1 MIMCT
6 LPISLISKM
15 KKIFSL
21 FLLGSMSLV
30 ALAQNKTYV
39 TETKKSADGKYTYTT
54 VSNDPMKVRTYVLSN
69 GLTVMMAVNKKQPRI
84 QTYIATKA
92 GSKNDPSDNTGLAHY
107 LEHMLFKGTDKYG
120 TLDWTKEKEQLDK
133 IDALYELYNKTTNEA
148 ERKLIYHRIDSVS
161 GVASKFAIAN
171 EYDKLMQGIG
181 AQGTNA
187 FTSLEQTVY
196 VNDIPENNIEKW
208 LQIESERFRN
218 PILRLFHTELE
229 AVYEEKNISLD
240 NDGRKVFEAMM
251 TSLFKQHT
259 YGTQTTIG
267 TVEHLK
273 NPSLVKIRNYYNTYY
288 VPNNMAIVLSG
299 DFDPDATITKID
311 KYFSYMQRKPVPAFT
326 FKPELNKNTP
336 EIVNVY
342 GPDAENLIIGFRMP
356 GAGTKE
362 SRMLQIV
369 DMILSNAKAGLI
381 DLNLTKSQAV
391 LSAGSSVWINKDYS
405 IAFLTGKPKKDQTLE
420 QVKDLLMAQIE
431 KVKSGD
437 FDEATL
443 KAIIANLKM
452 YKIQE
457 RESNEGRSGAMLDA
471 FTTERAWADVVADL
485 DEMEKITKAELV
497 AFAKQYFGN
506 DYVVVYKKVGEDKSI
521 SKIEKPEITPVDVN
535 RDETS
540 KFVQSILETPSPKI
554 APKFID
560 FKKDIVFGKTGYA
573 PIHYVQNTDNEL
585 FQLYYV
591 VDMGKFHDLKLPIAV
606 NLLQYL
612 GTDKYSA
619 EEISKE
625 FFKLACDFSVN
636 VSNEQIYVTLSGLN
650 QNFVPAVQLFE
661 HLLANAK
668 PDQAALNNLV
678 GRILKGREDAKKN
691 KGTIFRAALQSYAM
705 YGPKN
710 PFKYELSAEELKA
723 LTALDLTSY
732 LKKLTSYQHK
742 VWYFGPLPIAQ
753 LTTILN
759 KEHKLAKTPIE
770 YPLPVVFDRNSTT
783 KNKVLFVDYNMV
795 QAEIMWMNR
804 STNSYDANRAPVIT
818 LFNEYFGGGMSSIVF
833 QTIRE
838 SKALAYST
846 YSRYNSPGKNKDPYY
861 IIAYVG
867 TQADKFNDAVPA
879 MNELLNQMPKSDN
892 SFETAKSSILNS
904 IETDRTNDAN
914 IIFAYAAAQK
924 LGLDYDLNKVLYEKI
939 PTLTFADIANFQ
951 KENYSN
957 KPFTYCIMASK
968 DKVKMADLE
977 KLGEV
982 QVLTLEEIFGY

>member
-1 MIMCT
+1 
-6 LPISLISKM
+6 M

-21 FLLGSMSLV
+21 LLIGSMGLSV
-30 ALAQNKTYV
+30 FAQTKTYQ
-39 TETKKSADGKYTYTT
+39 TETKKSADGKYSYSV
-54 VSNDPMKVRTYVLSN
+54 VSNDPMKVRTYVLPN

-92 GSKNDPSDNTGLAHY
+92 GSKNDPAENTGLAHY
-107 LEHMLFKGTDKYG
+107 LEHMLFKGTDTYG
-120 TLDWTKEKEQLDK
+120 TKDWAKEKVQLDK
-133 IDALYELYNKTTNEA
+133 IDALYEQYNKTTDEA
-148 ERKLIYHRIDSVS
+148 KRKAIYHQIDSVS

-196 VNDIPENNIEKW
+196 VNDIPENNIGKW
-208 LQIESERFRN
+208 IQIESERFRQ
-218 PILRLFHTELE
+218 PVLRLFHTELE

-240 NDGRKVFEAMM
+240 NDGRKVFESMM

-299 DFDPDATITKID
+299 DFDPDATIALID
-311 KYFSYMQRKPVPAFT
+311 KYFSYMQPKPVPSFS
-326 FKPELNKNTP
+326 FKPEIEQNAP
-336 EIVNVY
+336 EVVTVY
-342 GPDAENLIIGFRMP
+342 GPDAENLMIGYRMP

-362 SRMLQIV
+362 SRMMQIV

-381 DLNLTKSQAV
+381 DLNLTKKQAV
-391 LSAGSSVWINKDYS
+391 LSAGSSNWINKDYS
-405 IAFLTGKPKKDQTLE
+405 IEFLTGKPKKDQTLE

-431 KVKSGD
+431 KVKAGD
-437 FDEATL
+437 FDENTL
-443 KAIIANLKM
+443 KAIIANLKV
-452 YKIQE
+452 YKIKE
-457 RESNEGRSGAMLDA
+457 RESNDGRASAMLDA
-471 FTTERAWADVVADL
+471 FTSDRPWVDAVSDL

-506 DYVVVYKKVGEDKSI
+506 NCVIVYKKVGEDKSI
-521 SKIEKPEITPVDVN
+521 TKIEKPEITPVDVN
-535 RDETS
+535 RDDVS
-540 KFVQSILETPSPKI
+540 PFVKSILETPSPKI

-560 FKKDIVFGKTGYA
+560 FKKDITFGKTGYA
-573 PIHYVQNTDNEL
+573 PIQYVANTDNEL

-591 VDMGKFHDLKLPIAV
+591 LDMGKFNDLKFPMAV

-612 GTDKYSA
+612 GTDKYTA
-619 EEISKE
+619 DQISQE
-625 FFKLACDFSVN
+625 FFKLACDFNVN
-636 VSNEQIYVTLSGLN
+636 VSNDQIYVSLTGLN
-650 QNFVPAVQLFE
+650 QNFVPAVKLFE

-668 PDQAALNNLV
+668 PDQTALNTLV
-678 GRILKGREDAKKN
+678 ERTLKGREDNKKN
-691 KGTIFRAALQSYAM
+691 KGLIFRAALQSYAM
-705 YGPKN
+705 YGSKN
-710 PFKYELSAEELKA
+710 PFKHELSAEQLKA
-723 LTALDLTSY
+723 LKADELTSY

-742 VWYFGPLPIAQ
+742 IWYFGPLPIAQ
-753 LTTILN
+753 LTQILN
-759 KEHKLAKTPIE
+759 KEHKLNKTAIP
-770 YPLPVVFDRNSTT
+770 YPAAVEFTRNETNE
-783 KNKVLFVDYNMV
+783 NKVLFVDYNMV
-795 QAEIMWMNR
+795 QAEVMWMNR
-804 STNSYDANRAPVIT
+804 SSVGFDASKTPVVT

-846 YSRYNSPGKNKDPYY
+846 YSRYNTPSKQKDPYY
-861 IIAYVG
+861 IIAYIG
-867 TQADKFNDAVPA
+867 TQADKFNDAIPA
-879 MNELLNQMPKSDN
+879 MNELLTKMPKTDN
-892 SFETAKSSILNS
+892 GFESAKASILNS

-924 LGLDYDLNKVLYEKI
+924 LGIDHDLNQDIYASVPKLSYE
-939 PTLTFADIANFQ
+939 DIAKFQ
-951 KENYSN
+951 ETTYTN

-968 DKVKMADLE
+968 DRLKMSDME
-977 KLGEV
+977 KLGKV